1 MSIQGQFN
9 QALGSLAAV
18 KAATSINKN
27 LEESNEL
34 KKKEVAAGLQEK
46 EVNLYGDIAQDTEA
60 EAHSKNVLAENEK
73 KLEDLEAA
81 GTVTRDERGRFLKKE
96 AREEAFN
103 KAKEQMGYTIE
114 MNKKS
119 LESLQG
125 QLIGKQKQLADIRA
139 RMKEMNVESLLGGAK

>member
-34 KKKEVAAGLQEK
+34 KKKEVASGLQEK

-60 EAHSKNVLAENEK
+60 EAHSKDVLAENEK
-73 KLEDLEAA
+73 KLADLEAA

-114 MNKKS
+114 MNKRS

-125 QLIGKQKQLADIRA
+125 QLAGRQKQLADVRK
-139 RMKEMNVESLLGGAK
+139 RMAEMNVESLLGGLK